1 MTIYVNAQIDLG
13 WDYFNTPTD
22 ENELLENKSVMDMVK
37 DFAKITQQVPDPDLY
52 ANLIGE
58 ECGELFWARSGAS
71 ELKEL
76 ADLVYVCYGYANA
89 CGYDLDEAIRRVH
102 ENNVGRCIQP
112 DGSIK
117 RREDGK
123 ILKNKD
129 YPKVDLGDLVE

>member
-13 WDYFNTPTD
+13 WDYFDTPTD
-22 ENELLENKSVMDMVK
+22 ENELLENKSVMDMVQ
-37 DFAKITQQVPDPDLY
+37 DFAKITQQEPKPWLY
-52 ANLIGE
+52 DRLIKE
-58 ECGELFWARSGAS
+58 ESEEFFWAYGGTSR
-71 ELKEL
+71 LKEL

-117 RREDGK
+117 RRKDGK
-123 ILKNKD
+123 ILKNED

>member
-37 DFAKITQQVPDPDLY
+37 DFVKITQQVQDPYLY
-52 ANLIGE
+52 ARLIE
-58 ECGELFWARSGAS
+58 EEYKELFWADGGEPA
-71 ELKEL
+71 LKEL
-76 ADLVYVCYGYANA
+76 ADLVYVCYGFANA